1 MLDKLQKMYNEL
13 IEMIEYPDLSYWQK
27 EHIANAKNSI
37 KLLMIISEDE

>member
-1 MLDKLQKMYNEL
+1 MLDKLQKMYDEL
-13 IEMIEYPDLSYWQK
+13 IKMLDTDDLSYWQK